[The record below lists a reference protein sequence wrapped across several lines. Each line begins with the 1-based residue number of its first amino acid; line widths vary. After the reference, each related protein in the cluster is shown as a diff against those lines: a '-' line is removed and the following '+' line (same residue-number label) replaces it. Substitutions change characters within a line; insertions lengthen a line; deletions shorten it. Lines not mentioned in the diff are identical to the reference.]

1 VLNLPLHGIVP
12 ALVTPFRPDER
23 IDFGLWQRIVDA
35 HIAAGVN
42 GLFCGGSSG
51 EFYSLD
57 AEERQ
62 VSLRFC
68 RQAAAGRV
76 PLFGNVGCITTR
88 DTVRLAQTA
97 EGEGV
102 NVLVVV
108 TPYYL
113 KPTQDELAEHYI
125 EVCRAVRA
133 PVLAY
138 NFPQHG
144 GVEILPE
151 TVGRIAER
159 CENLVG
165 VKDSGGNLAQTVAYR
180 TCAPGRELAV
190 FVGPENLILTC
201 LEQGCAGTVTAF
213 ANVAPRLF
221 TDLYRAFRAGD
232 RTEAARLRGLIAD
245 LNTTVTLHTFPG
257 VIKEAMEL
265 AGLPGGL
272 CRRPIGAMPQEART
286 RLAAAIARLRQE
298 GYSHEPVGR
307 RTEPVSTPTRA

>member
-1 VLNLPLHGIVP
+1 VP
-12 ALVTPFRPDER
+12 ALVTPFRPDQR
-23 IDFGLWQRIVDA
+23 IDFGLWQKIIDA
-35 HIAAGVN
+35 HIAAGVK

-57 AEERQ
+57 TEERQ

-88 DTVRLAQTA
+88 QTVKLAQIAEA
-97 EGEGV
+97 EGV
-102 NVLVVV
+102 DVLVVV

-113 KPTQDELAEHYI
+113 KPSQDELAEHYI
-125 EVCRAVRA
+125 EVCRAVRG

-151 TVGRIAER
+151 TLGRIAAR

-165 VKDSGGNLAQTVAYR
+165 VKDSGGNLEQTVAYR
-180 TCAPGRELAV
+180 TCAPEREMAV
-190 FVGPENLILTC
+190 FVGPEKLILAC

-221 TDLYRAFRAGD
+221 TDLYAAFHAGN
-232 RTEAARLRGLIAD
+232 RTEAARLQGIVDELSA
-245 LNTTVTLHTFPG
+245 TVTLHTFPG

-265 AGLPGGL
+265 AGLPGGQ
-272 CRRPIGAMPQEART
+272 CRRPIGPMQQEART
-286 RLAAAIARLRQE
+286 RLAAAIAKLRQE

-307 RTEPVSTPTRA
+307 RTEPVSTPARA

>member
-1 VLNLPLHGIVP
+1 VLNLPLQGIVP
-12 ALVTPFRPDER
+12 ALVTPFRADER
-23 IDFGLWQRIVDA
+23 IDCGLWQRIIDA

-76 PLFGNVGCITTR
+76 PVFGNVGCITTR
-88 DTVRLAQTA
+88 DTVKMAQAA
-97 EGEGV
+97 EAVGV
-102 NVLVVV
+102 DVLVVI

-113 KPTQDELAEHYI
+113 KPTQDELAEHYV
-125 EVCRAVRA
+125 EVCRTVRA

-151 TVGRIAER
+151 TLGRIAAR

-165 VKDSGGNLAQTVAYR
+165 VKDSGGRLEQTLAYR

-190 FVGPENLILTC
+190 FVGPENLILAC

-221 TDLYRAFRAGD
+221 TDLYRAFRAGN
-232 RTEAARLRGLIAD
+232 RAEAERLQGVITE
-245 LNTTVTLHTFPG
+245 LNRTVTLHTFPG

-265 AGLPGGL
+265 SGLPGGL
-272 CRRPIGAMPQEART
+272 CRRPIGPMPAEARE
-286 RLAAAIARLRQE
+286 RLAAAIAKLRQE
-298 GYSHEPVGR
+298 GYSHEPAGR
-307 RTEPVSTPTRA
+307 RTEPVSSPARA

>member
-1 VLNLPLHGIVP
+1 VP
-12 ALVTPFRPDER
+12 ALVTPFRDDER
-23 IDFGLWQRIVDA
+23 IDFGLWQNIIDA
-35 HIAAGVN
+35 HIEAGVN

-88 DTVRLAQTA
+88 QTIQLAQAA
-97 EGEGV
+97 EAFGV
-102 NVLVVV
+102 DVLVVV

-113 KPTQDELAEHYI
+113 KPSQDELADHYI
-125 EVCRAVRA
+125 DVCRAVRA

-151 TVGRIAER
+151 TLARIAAR

-165 VKDSGGNLAQTVAYR
+165 IKDSGGRLEQTVAYR
-180 TCAPGRELAV
+180 TCAPERELAV
-190 FVGPENLILTC
+190 FVGPENLILEC

-221 TDLYRAFRAGD
+221 TDLYRAFHAGD
-232 RTEAARLRGLIAD
+232 RTEAARLQGIISE
-245 LNTTVTLHTFPG
+245 LNSTVTLHTFPG

-272 CRRPIGAMPQEART
+272 CRRPIGPMPHEARA
-286 RLAAAIARLRQE
+286 RLAAAIAKLRQE
-298 GYSHEPVGR
+298 GYSHEPAGR
-307 RTEPVSTPTRA
+307 RTESVSSPARA